1 MNSSRHSEA
10 AAEPRQLEVGHES
23 SLLFRSFGYTSGPAA
38 SKRFVRE
45 DGRVRGA
52 VGTGEI
58 FRARANGFSPRLF
71 VSGKPSAVNTRDG

>member
-45 DGRVRGA
+45 DGRVWA
-52 VGTGEI
+52 V
-58 FRARANGFSPRLF
+58 
-71 VSGKPSAVNTRDG
+71 VSISE

>member
-45 DGRVRGA
+45 DGRVWA
-52 VGTGEI
+52 V
-58 FRARANGFSPRLF
+58 
-71 VSGKPSAVNTRDG
+71 VSISG